1 MDGYQV
7 EPQQLRTAANGIGD
21 TIAAADD
28 MKLEDIGKGAD
39 FGHAKLAT
47 AVKSFGTTWELAKQL
62 LQERSAEAGQALMD
76 DATVY
81 EQAEARGQTTFDP
94 AAPQPTP
101 MPGPVPTP
109 TFGQQP
115 APGVTPTPT
124 ATPGPTPTPAPTPG
138 AP

>member
-7 EPQQLRTAANGIGD
+7 EPQQLRTAADGIGD

-39 FGHAKLAT
+39 FGHDKVAT

-62 LQERSAEAGQALMD
+62 LQQRSAEAGQALMD

-101 MPGPVPTP
+101 LPGPVPTP
-109 TFGQQP
+109 SLGPQ
-115 APGVTPTPT
+115 PTPT
-124 ATPGPTPTPAPTPG
+124 ATPGPAPTPG

>member
-7 EPQQLRTAANGIGD
+7 EPQQLRTAADAIGD

-39 FGHAKLAT
+39 FGHAKMST
-47 AVKSFGTTWELAKQL
+47 AVTSFGTTWELAKQL
-62 LQERSAEAGQALMD
+62 LQQRSADAGQALMD

-101 MPGPVPTP
+101 LPGQVPTP
-109 TFGQQP
+109 SFGPQ
-115 APGVTPTPT
+115 PTPT
-124 ATPGPTPTPAPTPG
+124 ATPGPAPTPG

>member
-7 EPQQLRTAANGIGD
+7 EPQQLRTAADGIGD

-39 FGHAKLAT
+39 FGHDKVAT

-62 LQERSAEAGQALMD
+62 LQQRSAEAGQALMD

-101 MPGPVPTP
+101 QPTPLPGPVPTP
-109 TFGQQP
+109 SFGPQ
-115 APGVTPTPT
+115 PTPT
-124 ATPGPTPTPAPTPG
+124 ATPGPTPLPAPAPG

>member
-7 EPQQLRTAANGIGD
+7 EPQQLRTAADGIGD

-39 FGHAKLAT
+39 FGHDKVST

-62 LQERSAEAGQALMD
+62 LQQRSAEAGQALVD

-101 MPGPVPTP
+101 LPGPVPTP
-109 TFGQQP
+109 SLGPQ
-115 APGVTPTPT
+115 PTPT
-124 ATPGPTPTPAPTPG
+124 ATPGPAPTPG